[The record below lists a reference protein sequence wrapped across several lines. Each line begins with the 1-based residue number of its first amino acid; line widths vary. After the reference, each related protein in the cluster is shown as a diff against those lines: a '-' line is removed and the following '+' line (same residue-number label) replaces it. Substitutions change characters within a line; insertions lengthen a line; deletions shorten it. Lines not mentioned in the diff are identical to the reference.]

1 MKCAHGM
8 TVKLVA
14 RSLYNLPVALM
25 FSQVMSMET
34 VQHFIALLSTTDSF
48 TDPSDSFT
56 LIVDWVKATVI
67 STKIHCN
74 YMLM

>member
-1 MKCAHGM
+1 MKCVHGI
-8 TVKLVA
+8 TVKLVV
-14 RSLYNLPVALM
+14 RELLNLPVALI
-25 FSQVMSMET
+25 FSQAMCMET
-34 VQHFIALLSTTDSF
+34 VQHFIALLSTTDSC